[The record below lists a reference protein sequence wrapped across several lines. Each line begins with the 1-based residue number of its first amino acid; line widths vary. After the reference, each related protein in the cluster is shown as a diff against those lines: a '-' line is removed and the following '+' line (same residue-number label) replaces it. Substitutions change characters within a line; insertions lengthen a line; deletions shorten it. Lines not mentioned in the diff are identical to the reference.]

1 MTNCEKYSLT
11 LCGWKKGILTTL
23 YDICGCGK
31 FIIHFLL
38 CFKYVC
44 YTTEYEVCPSMY
56 KILQKAT
63 WFRRKSNFPMQNWHQ
78 LWPPCIS
85 KNNGAELGLSTLY
98 LGPIHD
104 LSWFAVDFI
113 GISFRQNNGTVFP
126 DQKYTEFFHFPPC
139 IFLTHPEYLSHTKH
153 IMNPCNVRFL
163 EIYTYCGFKCC
174 Q

>member
-63 WFRRKSNFPMQNWHQ
+63 WLEENLIFLCKIDTNFDHPVYLKTMVLN
-78 LWPPCIS
+78 LVSLPYI
-85 KNNGAELGLSTLY
+85 
-98 LGPIHD
+98 LGPSMIFHD
-104 LSWFAVDFI
+104 SLLISSAFLLDRTMEQYSQTRNILSFFI
-113 GISFRQNNGTVFP
+113 FHPVF
-126 DQKYTEFFHFPPC
+126 
-139 IFLTHPEYLSHTKH
+139 FLHTLNIYPILS
-153 IMNPCNVRFL
+153 ILWILVM
-163 EIYTYCGFKCC
+163 YAS
-174 Q
+174 